1 MLTRRHIRIKVMQ
14 SLFAMKQKESEQ
26 LETELS
32 FLNNSMEQVLHLF
45 AANLQLLIGLKKH
58 ASFLKA
64 ASKSK
69 ANDMVTLA
77 GALENNQV
85 LRLLEINQKL
95 ESIVETYKL
104 DFWYLD
110 DEYIKLIFSELQ
122 EQDFAQEYLK
132 IEQPNF
138 KEDRSF
144 ILDIFKQ
151 LVAPNEKLH
160 DYIEDKNISWVDDM
174 PVVNTAIV
182 TFLKKLKKS
191 DDDMLSL
198 PSLVKDQE
206 DLEFAAALFRKTK
219 LHENKYLE
227 IIDEKTPNWDRDRIA
242 QLDILMIQM
251 GICEF
256 QKFPSIPVKVT
267 INEYLELAKEYSTA
281 KSNIFIN
288 GILDKI
294 SKEFSESGELKKI
307 GRGLM

>member
-26 LETELS
+26 LDLELR
-32 FLNNSMEQVLHLF
+32 FLKKSMEQVKHLF
-45 AANLQLLIGLKKH
+45 GANLQLLLGLKKH
-58 ASFLKA
+58 ASFLKG

-69 ANDMVTLA
+69 EGDLIVLAN
-77 GALENNQV
+77 ALGDNQV
-85 LRLLEINQKL
+85 LRLLEINQQL
-95 ESIVETYKL
+95 QLLVEENNL
-104 DFWYLD
+104 DYWYLD
-110 DEYIKLIFSELQ
+110 DEYVKIIFTELLDH
-122 EQDFAQEYLK
+122 DFAQEYLK

-144 ILDIFKQ
+144 ILDVFKQ
-151 LVAPNEKLH
+151 VVAPNEKLH
-160 DYIEDKNISWVDDM
+160 DYIEDKSISWVDDM

-182 TFLKKLKKS
+182 SFLKKLKKS
-191 DDDMLSL
+191 DDDMLAL
-198 PSLVKDQE
+198 PKLVKDQE
-206 DLEFAAALFRKTK
+206 DLEFAAELFKKTK
-219 LHENKYLE
+219 LHEKRYLE

-242 QLDILMIQM
+242 QLDVLMIQM

-267 INEYLELAKEYSTA
+267 INEYLELAKEYSTP

-294 SKEFSESGELKKI
+294 SKEFSDNGELNKI